1 MHRIKYLSFLFAI
14 CLALPAAAEQGRF
27 SVSVAG
33 FGAGTIAFSG
43 SESGG
48 RYKANG
54 QVASTGLARGLYPA
68 DITVAVNGRV
78 SGNSY
83 APGTYSEKTVKKGK
97 TKTGTFRYSGGTPR
111 VTKNPP
117 DRNRKSYHADPSG
130 QKGTVDPMTAAFAI
144 LRDRPAELACNLDLF
159 PYDGRERTR
168 IRMNGGTRKG
178 DTLTCPGTYSR
189 VAGFSSRD
197 MAEKVHWPF
206 TVIYRVQPDGTHR
219 VTEVIVPTT
228 LGKVRMRR
236 R

>member
-1 MHRIKYLSFLFAI
+1 MQLTKSLSFLIAL
-14 CLALPAAAEQGRF
+14 CLALPATAEQGRF

-33 FGAGTIAFSG
+33 FGAGTIAYSG

-54 QVASTGLARGLYPA
+54 QVASSGLARGLYPA
-68 DITVAVNGRV
+68 NITVAVNGSV
-78 SGNSY
+78 SGNRY
-83 APGTYSEKTVKKGK
+83 APATYSEKTVKRGK
-97 TKTGTFRYSGGTPR
+97 TKTGTFRFSGGTPR

-117 DRNRKSYHADPSG
+117 DKNRKSYHANASG

-144 LRDRPAELACNLDLF
+144 LRDRPADLACNLDIS

-168 IRMNGGTRKG
+168 IRMDGGTRKG
-178 DTLTCPGTYSR
+178 NTLTCPGTYSR
-189 VAGFSSRD
+189 VAGFSPKD

-206 TVIYRVQPDGTHR
+206 TVIYKIQSDGTHR
-219 VTEVIVPTT
+219 VTEVVVPTT